1 MKTILI
7 FPVNLFEKN
16 DLLEDSEPN
25 TKKIIIEDPVYFTKY
40 DTHKLKLILHRASM
54 KKYADDHKLEY
65 IEFHKADDFYKNN
78 TSNITCYDPVDHDI
92 INTLKKYAKKNK
104 FELDIYETPAFISTY
119 DDLEDF
125 HNKNKDKRFIHDSQF
140 YRWQR
145 ERLQILNNSKKLS
158 YDDEN
163 RKPFPKNQKD
173 VFNPVSDNN
182 KYVKE
187 AIKYVEKHFY
197 KNFGSSENFF
207 YPIDHEEAKKWL
219 HNFINHRFKLFGD
232 YEDAIGKN
240 VKFGFHSVL
249 SPLLNIGL
257 LTDQNVLDKI
267 LPYEHKIPIN
277 AFEGF
282 IRQIIGWK
290 STMRYFYEFYYE
302 KQFGKNNLKHN
313 RKLTDHFW
321 KGTTQIPIID
331 DSIKKLHST
340 GYLHHIERLMV
351 MGNFMLLCE
360 IDPNEVFKWFMLTID
375 AYQWV
380 MVPNIFGMSQYADG
394 GLLMTRPYFSSSNY
408 IKKMSDYKTIHAT
421 IELKPKSN
429 KKYTWEQIWDA
440 LYYRFIYKNREML
453 KKIYATARNVAH
465 WDKKPKED
473 QDNLLEVAELYLKF
487 LDL

>member
-1 MKTILI
+1 MKITLI
-7 FPVNLFEKN
+7 FPVHLFEN
-16 DLLEDSEPN
+16 NELLEEKEN
-25 TKKIIIEDPVYFTKY
+25 KKIIIEDPVYFTKY

-54 KKYADDHKLEY
+54 KKYADKHKLEY
-65 IEFHKADDFYKNN
+65 IEFDKAENFYKNN
-78 TSNITCYDPVDHDI
+78 KSHIICYDPVDHDV
-92 INTLKKYAKKNK
+92 INNIKKYSKKNK
-104 FELDIYETPAFISTY
+104 FELEIFETPEFISTY
-119 DDLEDF
+119 DNLEEF
-125 HNKNKDKRFIHDSQF
+125 HNRQKDKRFIHDSQF

-145 ERLQILNNSKKLS
+145 ERLNILPNTKLS
-158 YDDEN
+158 LDSEN

-173 VFNPVSDNN
+173 VLHPLSNNN

-187 AIKYVEKHFY
+187 ATNYVEKHFPN
-197 KNFGSSENFF
+197 NFGSSQNFF
-207 YPIDHEEAKKWL
+207 YPIDHEEAKEWL
-219 HNFINHRFKLFGD
+219 HNFVYHRFKQFGD
-232 YEDAIGKN
+232 FEDAISKN
-240 VKFGFHSVL
+240 IKFGFHSVL
-249 SPLLNIGL
+249 SPILNIGL
-257 LTDQNVLDKI
+257 LTDRDVLDKV
-267 LPYEHKIPIN
+267 LPLQHKIPLN
-277 AFEGF
+277 SFEGF

-290 STMRYFYEFYYE
+290 STMRYFYEFYYD
-302 KQFGKNNLKHN
+302 KQFGKNNLNHK

-360 IDPNEVFKWFMLTID
+360 IDPNDVFKWFMLTVD

-408 IKKMSDYKTIHAT
+408 IVRMSDYRNSIAV

-429 KKYTWEQIWDA
+429 IKYTWEQIWDA
-440 LYYRFIYKNREML
+440 LYYRFIYKNRDML

-465 WDKKPKED
+465 WDKKSKED
-473 QDNLLEVAELYLKF
+473 QNELLETAELYLKF
-487 LDL
+487 LDSNK

>member
-1 MKTILI
+1 MKIILI
-7 FPVNLFEKN
+7 FPVHLFEDNEILK
-16 DLLEDSEPN
+16 DTTPN
-25 TKKIIIEDPVYFTKY
+25 KKIIIEDPVYFTKY

-54 KKYADDHKLEY
+54 KHYADKHNLEY
-65 IEFHKADDFYKNN
+65 IEFDKAEDFYKDNK
-78 TSNITCYDPVDHDI
+78 SDITCYDPVDHDI
-92 INTLKKYAKKNK
+92 INNLKKYSKKNK
-104 FELDIYETPAFISTY
+104 FNIDLFETPEFISSY
-119 DDLEDF
+119 EDLEDF
-125 HNKNKDKRFIHDSQF
+125 HNKNKDKRFVHDSQF

-145 ERLQILNNSKKLS
+145 ERLNIMKNKKLS
-158 YDDEN
+158 LDSEN
-163 RKPFPKNQKD
+163 RKPFIKNQKD
-173 VFNPVSDNN
+173 VFNPVSNSN
-182 KYVKE
+182 KYIKE
-187 AIKYVEKHFY
+187 AIKYVDKHFS

-207 YPIDHEEAKKWL
+207 YPIDHITAKEWL
-219 HNFINHRFKLFGD
+219 HDFMYKRFKQFGD
-232 YEDAIGKN
+232 FEDAISSN

-257 LTDQNVLDKI
+257 LTDQDVLDKI
-267 LPYEHKIPIN
+267 LPLENKIPMN
-277 AFEGF
+277 SFEGF

-302 KQFGKNNLKHN
+302 KQMGMNKLNHK

-360 IDPNEVFKWFMLTID
+360 IDPNDVFKWFMLTID

-408 IKKMSDYKTIHAT
+408 IMRMSDYKNTIAT
-421 IELKPKSN
+421 IDLGKS
-429 KKYTWEQIWDA
+429 KHTWAEIWDA
-440 LYYRFIYKNREML
+440 LYYRFIYNNHDML
-453 KKIYATARNVAH
+453 KKIYATARNVSH
-465 WDKKPKED
+465 WDKKTKE
-473 QDNLLEVAELYLKF
+473 QQNELLKTAEKYLKF
-487 LDL
+487 LDS